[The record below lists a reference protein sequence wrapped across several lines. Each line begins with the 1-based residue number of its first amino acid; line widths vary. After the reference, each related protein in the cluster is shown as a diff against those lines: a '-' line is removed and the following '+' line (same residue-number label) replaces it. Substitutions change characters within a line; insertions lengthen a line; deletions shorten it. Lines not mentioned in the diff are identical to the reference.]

1 MASVA
6 PPRVL
11 QPLGHLEIRL
21 PGVSSISANH
31 DVVAVAAERLRKVRQ
46 GCGKVLLWAPRSRRI
61 SAIAG
66 GCSDANGYNSIYD
79 LVLGRTVVAWVFS
92 WGDRGSGSDCL
103 MIRQVSTA
111 RIGRAITRKNH
122 ACNAEYAGGRT
133 LPAFE
138 SVANGGT
145 TGAEGDLLTS
155 LQTTASGIV
164 YSIENYCNADCSA
177 PPSTVV
183 PRHVTRSFL
192 VSPGGAETLLAGP
205 GVRIVAAAGD
215 AIAAVR
221 SNSLDVLD
229 LGTQTWRKISHG
241 PVRAA
246 RADGEKLFV
255 LRSKGLLETYDLRS
269 GRRIAAEQL
278 GSGNTPVQLEDADGA
293 FVVYVSNRQIHVRRT
308 LDRKDVVLALPRDI
322 GTPLHAEIEP
332 TGLYYSYNIRGT
344 GALGR
349 VGFVGR
355 SRLVRAFGA

>member
-21 PGVSSISANH
+21 PGVSSISANR
-31 DVVAVAAERLRKVRQ
+31 DVVAVAVERPEK
-46 GCGKVLLWAPRSRRI
+46 CGKVLLWAPRSRRI

-66 GCSDANGYNSIYD
+66 GCSAANGYNSISD

-92 WGDRGSGSDCL
+92 WGDRDSGSDCL

-111 RIGRAITRKNH
+111 RIGRAITRKKH
-122 ACNAEYAGGRT
+122 ACNADYYGGFGGGRT

-164 YSIENYCNADCSA
+164 YSVEGYCNVCL
-177 PPSTVV
+177 TVV
-183 PRHVTRSFL
+183 PQHVERSWL

-215 AIAAVR
+215 VVAAVR

-229 LGTQTWRKISHG
+229 LGTQTWRKISDG

-246 RADGEKLFV
+246 RADGETLFV
-255 LRSKGLLETYDLRS
+255 LRPKGFLETYDLRS
-269 GRRIAAEQL
+269 GHRIAAEQL
-278 GSGNTPVQLEDADGA
+278 GSENTPVQLEDADGV

-332 TGLYYSYNIRGT
+332 MGLYYSYNIRGT